1 MAFLQNEKA
10 RFQAEVQAAGA
21 QITSLTTQLQT
32 QQQAVV
38 AAQDRVSAAQA
49 RIADAQSKIPALEAA
64 AASANQRAEAAAQAV
79 EVHAANE
86 PDRVFDVDGRPPR
99 PNPAW
104 RTWKTQM
111 DRLTQQLSAA
121 QSEAGAA
128 QGRLND
134 GRNAVSLAITER
146 QAAER
151 QVTDANNAVA
161 ATQQAISA
169 ARERQN
175 TAQAQVATLDR
186 WNEEI
191 ARDPLARQPL
201 EQIAAELSGRS
212 AAQEEAFAVAR
223 VQREIAEETQAR
235 LIARR
240 DQLTPTLNQVNGQLP
255 GASEELRLARLAL
268 TSATRNIQNLR
279 RRGPLP

>member
-10 RFQAEVQAAGA
+10 RLQAEVQAAGA

-38 AAQDRVSAAQA
+38 TAQGRVSAAQT
-49 RIADAQSKIPALEAA
+49 RVADGQSKIPALEAA
-64 AASANQRAEAAAQAV
+64 AASADQRAESANQAV
-79 EVHAANE
+79 ENHSANE
-86 PDRVFDVDGRPPR
+86 PDPLIEVGGRPPR

-121 QSEAGAA
+121 QTEAGAA
-128 QGRLND
+128 HGRLND
-134 GRNAVSLAITER
+134 GRSEVSLALAER

-151 QVTDANNAVA
+151 QVTDANNPVA
-161 ATQQAISA
+161 ATQQAIAA
-169 ARERQN
+169 ARQRQD
-175 TAQAQVATLDR
+175 TVQAQIATLDR
-186 WNEEI
+186 WNDEI
-191 ARDPLARQPL
+191 ARDPLVRPAL
-201 EQIAAELSGRS
+201 EPIAAELSGR
-212 AAQEEAFAVAR
+212 AAALEEAFAVAR
-223 VQREIAEETQAR
+223 VQREIAEETRAS

-240 DQLTPTLNQVNGQLP
+240 DQLTPVLNQVNGQLP
-255 GASEELRLARLAL
+255 GASEELRVARVAL
-268 TSATRNIQNLR
+268 TSASRTIQNLR